1 MAAAARLGRSTEI
14 ERNEGPMDDTSS
26 ARALDT
32 TQRDAIATNRTDRK
46 RSLDALH
53 VLEACAA
60 TAAPGRETD
69 WLARVRAALEA
80 LEDALDEQAQNSA
93 VSESMLSDIEQEN
106 PRLRNRVMQ
115 LRRRHRELQLR
126 AGELRVHLDESP
138 ASEGIDFADI
148 RRRLE
153 RLAAELRYQEAR
165 EADLV
170 YEAYTVDLGAG
181 D

>member
-1 MAAAARLGRSTEI
+1 
-14 ERNEGPMDDTSS
+14 MDETIS
-26 ARALDT
+26 ARTLDRP
-32 TQRDAIATNRTDRK
+32 QRKAIATNCTDRK

-53 VLEACAA
+53 VLEFCAT

-80 LEDALDEQAQNSA
+80 LDDALGEQERNSA
-93 VSESMLSDIEQEN
+93 VSDSTLSDIEQEE
-106 PRLRNRVMQ
+106 PRLRNRVIQ
-115 LRRRHRELQLR
+115 LRRRHRDLHLR
-126 AGELRVHLDESP
+126 VRELRSQLDEST

-153 RLAAELRYQEAR
+153 RLAAELRYQQAR

>member
-1 MAAAARLGRSTEI
+1 
-14 ERNEGPMDDTSS
+14 MDEASS
-26 ARALDT
+26 ARTLDRI
-32 TQRDAIATNRTDRK
+32 QQQSIATNRADRK

-53 VLEACAA
+53 ALEVCAA

-69 WLARVRAALEA
+69 WRSRVRAALES
-80 LEDALDEQAQNSA
+80 LEDALGEQAQHSA
-93 VSESMLSDIEQEN
+93 VSDSTLSDIEQEE
-106 PRLRNRVMQ
+106 PRLRNRVIQ
-115 LRRRHRELQLR
+115 LRQHYSGLYRRVS
-126 AGELRVHLDESP
+126 ELRSQLDEP
-138 ASEGIDFADI
+138 TASDGIDFADI

-153 RLAAELRYQEAR
+153 RLAAELRYQQAR

>member
-1 MAAAARLGRSTEI
+1 
-14 ERNEGPMDDTSS
+14 MDATRCTRTPDS
-26 ARALDT
+26 
-32 TQRDAIATNRTDRK
+32 TQREAISTNRADRE

-53 VLEACAA
+53 ALESCAA
-60 TAAPGRETD
+60 NAAPGRETD
-69 WLARVRAALEA
+69 WLAPVRAALEA
-80 LEDALDEQAQNSA
+80 LENALDEQEQNSA
-93 VSESMLSDIEQEN
+93 VSHSTLSDIEHED
-106 PRLRNRVMQ
+106 PRLRNRVVQ

-126 AGELRVHLDESP
+126 VGELLSQLDELST
-138 ASEGIDFADI
+138 SIDFADI

-153 RLAAELRYQEAR
+153 RLAAELRYQQAR

>member
-1 MAAAARLGRSTEI
+1 MNEPTST
-14 ERNEGPMDDTSS
+14 RTRD
-26 ARALDT
+26 R
-32 TQRDAIATNRTDRK
+32 TQQEAIATNRTDRK

-53 VLEACAA
+53 ALEFCAA

-80 LEDALDEQAQNSA
+80 LEDALGEQEQNSA
-93 VSESMLSDIEQEN
+93 VSDSTLSDIEQEE
-106 PRLRNRVMQ
+106 PRLRNRVIQ
-115 LRRRHRELQLR
+115 LRRRHRDLHLR
-126 AGELRVHLDESP
+126 VGELRSQLDDP
-138 ASEGIDFADI
+138 TASEGIDFADI

-153 RLAAELRYQEAR
+153 RLAAELRYQQAR
-165 EADLV
+165 EADIV